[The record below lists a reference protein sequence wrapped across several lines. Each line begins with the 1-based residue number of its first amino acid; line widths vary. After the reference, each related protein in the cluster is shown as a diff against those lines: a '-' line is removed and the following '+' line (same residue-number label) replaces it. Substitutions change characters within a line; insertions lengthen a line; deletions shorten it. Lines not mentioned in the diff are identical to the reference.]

1 MATQK
6 NLKKTKKTAKK
17 KTPRTLNPEELTW
30 RCDPAQFA
38 FKTTAA
44 LPELK
49 EIIGQNRAL
58 KSLEFGLGIENPN
71 YNVFVLGEGG
81 TGKYTTVKSAIES
94 KAMNEPVPD
103 DWCYV
108 YNFTEPDSPMALN
121 LPAGRGSEFAEE
133 MATVVATLR
142 RDIPKVFES
151 KDYESH
157 RDEIIEGQQERTRS
171 LFSRLEKVAEK
182 KGFVLKK
189 GASGVSVVPGK
200 EGKPLKQSAINELPK
215 ETVEKLNHDLKFVQD
230 KLGDTIREARKSDKE
245 AKERIAELDRD
256 TVQYVVTPLFNEL
269 LEKFKDLEDVSAFIV
284 ELKADLL
291 RNIEDFR
298 PREEMP
304 FGLAPF
310 GGLQQN
316 HVPAYERYRVNLVVN
331 NSDCAGA
338 PVVYEPNPTYN
349 NLFGRVE
356 YRFQMGM
363 ATTDF
368 TMIKAGAAHRANGGY
383 LVVNALDVLRNIFVY
398 DSLKRLIKTSEIRF
412 EDVWEQYRAVS
423 SSAMKPSPIP
433 ANVKLVLIGEPM
445 LYYLLYNADREYRKL
460 FKVKADFDNVMEL
473 NEKNIEQYALF
484 VAARCAEEGL
494 LPFAPTGVAAVA
506 EYGCRIAANK
516 GKLSARFNDIK
527 NLLIEA
533 SHFAKLDKT
542 SSVEA
547 EHVEKAKDEKRER
560 HSKIEEKYREYITDD
575 TLMIDTEGAVVGQ
588 INGIAVL
595 NPGDYAFGK
604 PSRVTARTY
613 MGDTGVV
620 NIEREVKLSGKLHN
634 KGLMILKS
642 FIGDRYARTF
652 PLTLAASL
660 CFEQLYDEI
669 DGDSATCAEVYVLLS
684 SLSGVAID
692 QSLAITGSM
701 NQKGEVQPIGGVNEK
716 VEGFFDICNARGLT
730 GTQGVIL
737 PARNVKNLVLR
748 RDVVEAVEAGKF
760 AIYPIE
766 QVDEGL
772 EILTGKRAGERD
784 KNGRFP
790 KGSINQLV
798 ESRLHALATKYK
810 AFGRPAVKKKPK
822 PDSNDNDNGNGNDDS
837 KGKK

>member
-1 MATQK
+1 MAT
-6 NLKKTKKTAKK
+6 TKKVKK
-17 KTPRTLNPEELTW
+17 PRSLTLDELTW
-30 RCDPAQFA
+30 RCDPALFSFA
-38 FKTTAA
+38 TTAD

-49 EIIGQNRAL
+49 EIIGQDRAL
-58 KSLEFGLGIENPN
+58 RSLEFGLGIENPN

-81 TGKYTTVKSAIES
+81 TGKYTTVKNAIEQ
-94 KAMNEPVPD
+94 KAKDEPVPD

-121 LPAGRGSEFAEE
+121 LPAGRGGEFAEE
-133 MATVVATLR
+133 LAEVVAFLR

-157 RDEIIEGQQERTRS
+157 RDEIIEGQQERTRT
-171 LFSRLEKVAEK
+171 LFARLEKIAEE

-189 GASGVSVVPGK
+189 SSGGLSVVPGK
-200 EGKPLKQSAINELPK
+200 GGKPLKQSEINALPK
-215 ETVEKLNHDLKFVQD
+215 EGVEKLNHDLKFVQD
-230 KLGDTIREARKSDKE
+230 KLSDTIREARKSDKD
-245 AKERIAELDRD
+245 AKERIAELDRE

-269 LEKFKDLEDVSAFIV
+269 FEHFKGLEKVTAFI
-284 ELKADLL
+284 EKLKVDLL
-291 RNIEDFR
+291 RNIDDFR
-298 PREEMP
+298 PKEEMP
-304 FGLAPF
+304 FALGSIGF
-310 GGLQQN
+310 QGLQQN
-316 HVPAYERYRVNLVVN
+316 HVPAYERYSVNLVVN
-331 NSDCAGA
+331 NSESVGA

-356 YRFQMGM
+356 YRFQLGM

-398 DSLKRLIKTSEIRF
+398 DSLKRLVKTREIRF

-433 ANVKLVLIGEPM
+433 ASVKLVLIGEPM

-460 FKVKADFDNVMEL
+460 FKVKADFDNVMEK

-494 LPFAPTGVAAVA
+494 LPFSPTGVAAIA
-506 EYGCRIAANK
+506 EYGCRLAANK
-516 GKLSARFNDIK
+516 SKLSARFNDIK

-533 SHFAKLDKT
+533 SHFAGLDN
-542 SSVEA
+542 SASVA
-547 EHVEKAKDEKRER
+547 GEHVEKAKEEKRER
-560 HSKIEEKYREYITDD
+560 HSKIEEKYREYIIDD

-588 INGIAVL
+588 VNGIAVL

-620 NIEREVKLSGKLHN
+620 NIERDVKLSGKVHN
-634 KGLMILKS
+634 KGLMIIKS

-652 PLTLAASL
+652 PLTLSASL

-716 VEGFFDICNARGLT
+716 VEGFFDVCSARGLT
-730 GTQGVIL
+730 GHQGVIL
-737 PARNVKNLVLR
+737 PEKNVKNLVLR

-772 EILTGKRAGERD
+772 EILTGKTVGVRD
-784 KNGRFP
+784 AKGAFP

-798 ESRLHALATKYK
+798 ESRLHVLATKYK
-810 AFGRPAVKKKPK
+810 AFGRPVPKKKPK
-822 PDSNDNDNGNGNDDS
+822 PASNDENNNS
-837 KGKK
+837 PEKK